1 MIHTVHFSAST
12 RFYRQAGTLQEIKAS
27 DIKVGDAIG
36 VRGER
41 EAAANSVNAERIFQ
55 FDPQIIQRRRE
66 EKAKYGKTWLMGTV
80 TALNGV
86 KVTLQGSVDNS
97 AHTVVV
103 NESTTFRDTRK
114 STTLAD
120 IKVGHTVRVDGAP
133 KDGTFVAISVFDL
146 TPLFFNSNNPIRS
159 PGLKIETRTT
169 LPETAAC
176 AQDWM
181 E

>member
-1 MIHTVHFSAST
+1 
-12 RFYRQAGTLQEIKAS
+12 
-27 DIKVGDAIG
+27 
-36 VRGER
+36 
-41 EAAANSVNAERIFQ
+41 
-55 FDPQIIQRRRE
+55 
-66 EKAKYGKTWLMGTV
+66 MGTV
-80 TALNGV
+80 TAVNGV

-146 TPLFFNSNNPIRS
+146 TPPVFQF
-159 PGLKIETRTT
+159 K
-169 LPETAAC
+169 
-176 AQDWM
+176 
-181 E
+181 